1 MTFPSARYE
10 KVQVQHGRTDVP
22 TLVSFGG
29 RLPVL
34 CTDHGQTYL
43 ALLINVGV
51 INLCLEGDL
60 GGLKWVFS
68 GENYFNSESTFVIR
82 RVVLEES
89 RGCLLN
95 KLW

>member
-1 MTFPSARYE
+1 MTFPSNQYE
-10 KVQVQHGRTDVP
+10 KLQVQHRCTDVP

-34 CTDHGQTYL
+34 CTDHRQTYL

-60 GGLKWVFS
+60 GGLKWVLS
-68 GENYFNSESTFVIR
+68 GENDFNSESTFVIR
-82 RVVLEES
+82 GVVLEES
-89 RGCLLN
+89 RKCL
-95 KLW
+95 